1 MTSRKNPRRVER
13 TTRPTTS
20 STAVSTERVADEDQ
34 HVGQEAWI
42 GTDSTDVSTGNV
54 SWGAILAGVVT
65 FLAIMILL
73 GVGAA
78 AMGLQGSGG
87 MATGIFALI
96 SLAVAFAAAG
106 YVSGALGVR
115 AGLFHGLGTWATSL
129 IASLILAGWLGASV
143 LGSLGSILGTAAE
156 ATGSAVGGAADAAG
170 QYASQNVTEGEARD
184 AANQA
189 ENAIN
194 DARGQVSQED
204 IDNAKQQANEAWDD
218 AKRTADEVSDDA
230 AVGTWWTF
238 AGLLIGA
245 AISAF
250 CGAAGARSVLNRDEK
265 QVVTRR

>member
-1 MTSRKNPRRVER
+1 MTSPQNPRRER
-13 TTRPTTS
+13 AARPATS
-20 STAVSTERVADEDQ
+20 STAVRAEQVADDDQ
-34 HVGQEAWI
+34 HIGQEAWV

-54 SWGAILAGVVT
+54 SWGAIFAGVVT

-73 GVGAA
+73 GIGAA
-78 AMGLQGSGG
+78 AMGLQGSTGL
-87 MATGIFALI
+87 ATGIFALI

-143 LGSLGSILGTAAE
+143 LGGLGSILGTAAD

-170 QYASQNVTEGEARD
+170 QYASENVTEGEARD

-194 DARGQVSQED
+194 DARDQVSQED

-218 AKRTADEVSDDA
+218 AKQTADEVSDDA

-245 AISAF
+245 IISAF